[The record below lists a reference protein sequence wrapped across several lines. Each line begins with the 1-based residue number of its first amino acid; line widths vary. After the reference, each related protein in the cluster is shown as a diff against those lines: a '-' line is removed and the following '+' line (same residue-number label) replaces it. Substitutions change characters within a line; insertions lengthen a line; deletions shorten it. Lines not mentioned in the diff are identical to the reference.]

1 MLSKRCQS
9 SLKKYANKLMM
20 FKKLIK
26 VEKLMTMNKASLVG
40 KLMKRKNRTSAMLKK
55 ISKTEIKIMMN
66 QVLAQV
72 HP

>member
-1 MLSKRCQS
+1 
-9 SLKKYANKLMM
+9 MM